1 MPTMVPT
8 SIDGICFAV
17 PQRAL
22 IGDENDEKSKPFAAV
37 SLDATAAAAEEELPV
52 STPCILSIRFA
63 TVEMIF
69 CLIESGS
76 NVK

>member
-1 MPTMVPT
+1 MVPT
-8 SIDGICFAV
+8 SIDGICLAV

-22 IGDENDEKSKPFAAV
+22 SGDENDEKSKPFAAV